1 MFVDADDSHYSIAVK
16 VEAIDGERS
25 SNLKENFEEMN
36 GNGSHSIAGGIDSNL
51 QSTWMPKEESL
62 HEDVLDI
69 AADKSL
75 VEDLDSAAIES
86 KPNRDRDADR
96 KKIAVKKERG
106 GKEEDDKDR
115 DSQKDRV
122 FICNIVSHWI
132 NWPYILYA

>member
-1 MFVDADDSHYSIAVK
+1 MFVDADDSHYSIAVG
-16 VEAIDGERS
+16 VEAMDGERS

-36 GNGSHSIAGGIDSNL
+36 GNDSHPVTGGIDSNL
-51 QSTWMPKEESL
+51 QSTWMPKEEGL

-75 VEDLDSAAIES
+75 VEDLDSAAIET
-86 KPNRDRDADR
+86 KPSRDRDADR
-96 KKIAVKKERG
+96 KKIVVKKERG

-122 FICNIVSHWI
+122 FICNFVSHWI